1 MRKYAQSL
9 KRSLQSLVQIY
20 LRYDFFIF
28 HWEYLKCHKDV
39 KKPTQSWCLHFCLCH
54 VTAPNLCWLI
64 SALCSL
70 CVFVH
75 CLFCPR
81 IMGFAH
87 FSVDLMLHN
96 SVRSFK
102 FAPYAEMHR
111 RTRTSLSCSFRDQH
125 FCFHVMYE
133 RESCLLLEILFFF
146 FPRRC
151 DWVNFNG
158 ALFFCVAWKT
168 KKPLFSNWHA
178 AVYQWL
184 PQRRTVQGHVF
195 MRSLASKTSS
205 PSMSLPLIWCGL
217 LVISSM
223 ESNHTELLYWYWS
236 LLSSFFKDYACEEFT
251 LDLFRK
257 QRALSIPCR
266 LSNS

>member
-9 KRSLQSLVQIY
+9 KRSLPSLVQIY
-20 LRYDFFIF
+20 LRYDFFF
-28 HWEYLKCHKDV
+28 FFFLHWEYLKCHKDV

-64 SALCSL
+64 SALRSL

-111 RTRTSLSCSFRDQH
+111 RTQITLLLVPGSTFLLSCHVWKRIVFAFRNL
-125 FCFHVMYE
+125 F
-133 RESCLLLEILFFF
+133 LFF
-146 FPRRC
+146 
-151 DWVNFNG
+151 
-158 ALFFCVAWKT
+158 
-168 KKPLFSNWHA
+168 
-178 AVYQWL
+178 
-184 PQRRTVQGHVF
+184 PQA
-195 MRSLASKTSS
+195 M
-205 PSMSLPLIWCGL
+205 
-217 LVISSM
+217 
-223 ESNHTELLYWYWS
+223 
-236 LLSSFFKDYACEEFT
+236 
-251 LDLFRK
+251 
-257 QRALSIPCR
+257 
-266 LSNS
+266 

>member
-146 FPRRC
+146 FSPGDVTESILMVPFFFVLHERQKSLC
-151 DWVNFNG
+151 FPIG
-158 ALFFCVAWKT
+158 MQLFTSGYHRGGQFRGMFSCV
-168 KKPLFSNWHA
+168 L
-178 AVYQWL
+178 
-184 PQRRTVQGHVF
+184 
-195 MRSLASKTSS
+195 
-205 PSMSLPLIWCGL
+205 
-217 LVISSM
+217 
-223 ESNHTELLYWYWS
+223 
-236 LLSSFFKDYACEEFT
+236 
-251 LDLFRK
+251 
-257 QRALSIPCR
+257 
-266 LSNS
+266 

>member
-87 FSVDLMLHN
+87 FWVDLMLHN

-111 RTRTSLSCSFRDQH
+111 RTRTSLSCSFWDQH

-158 ALFFCVAWKT
+158 ALFFLCCMKDKKAFVFQLACSCLPVAT
-168 KKPLFSNWHA
+168 TEEDSSGACFHAFFSIKDEQSFHEFTIDLMWI
-178 AVYQWL
+178 V
-184 PQRRTVQGHVF
+184 GD
-195 MRSLASKTSS
+195 
-205 PSMSLPLIWCGL
+205 
-217 LVISSM
+217 
-223 ESNHTELLYWYWS
+223 LLYGKQPHRAS
-236 LLSSFFKDYACEEFT
+236 VLILKPFEFF
-251 LDLFRK
+251 L
-257 QRALSIPCR
+257 
-266 LSNS
+266 

>member
-102 FAPYAEMHR
+102 FALYAEMHR

-146 FPRRC
+146 FPQ
-151 DWVNFNG
+151 
-158 ALFFCVAWKT
+158 AM
-168 KKPLFSNWHA
+168 
-178 AVYQWL
+178 WL
-184 PQRRTVQGHVF
+184 SQF
-195 MRSLASKTSS
+195 
-205 PSMSLPLIWCGL
+205 
-217 LVISSM
+217 
-223 ESNHTELLYWYWS
+223 
-236 LLSSFFKDYACEEFT
+236 
-251 LDLFRK
+251 
-257 QRALSIPCR
+257 
-266 LSNS
+266 